1 MVPMTQP
8 LVELRDIVKA
18 FNGHVVLDH
27 LSLDVV
33 SGEVMTII
41 GKSGVGKSVLLKHI
55 IGLLTPSSGEIY
67 HEGRLRREMTRKE
80 VKALKSRFSYMFQ
93 NNALFDSLSVFEN
106 VALPLREKTRL
117 KEAEIRDRVL
127 AKIDELELRLVV
139 NHFPAQISGG
149 MQKRVALARALV
161 TEPEVVLFDEPTTG
175 LDPIR
180 KNAVLSMIAEY
191 QHRFQFTA
199 VLVSHDIPAVFYIS
213 DRVAIL
219 DEGRIVFCGSPLDLE
234 QTDQPVVKQFLNHLE
249 SLQREIK
256 GLQNGPHSPN
266 VS

>member
-1 MVPMTQP
+1 MPQP

-27 LSLDVV
+27 LWLEVM

-55 IGLLTPSSGEIY
+55 IGLLAPDSGEIY
-67 HEGRLRREMTRKE
+67 HEGRLRKEMTHKE
-80 VKALKSRFSYMFQ
+80 IQTLKSRFSYVFQ

-106 VALPLREKTRL
+106 IALPLREKTRL
-117 KEAEIRDRVL
+117 KESGIRERVL
-127 AKIDELELRLVV
+127 AKVDELELRSVLS
-139 NHFPAQISGG
+139 HFPAQISGG

-175 LDPIR
+175 LDPMR
-180 KNAVLSMIAEY
+180 KNAVLSMIAQY

-199 VLVSHDIPAVFYIS
+199 VLVSHDIPSVFYVS

-219 DEGRIVFCGSPLDLE
+219 EEGRILLQGSPSDLE
-234 QTDQPVVKQFLNHLE
+234 QTDRPVVRRFLNHLE
-249 SLQREIK
+249 SLQQEIK
-256 GLQNGPHSPN
+256 GLQHASRASN
-266 VS
+266 VG